1 MTVPRNAHLF
11 VFKAVFLDKHTP
23 PISKSPS
30 FEVHIIQE
38 GAPLFGDTLFTNP
51 NCRYSLTMGISNADG
66 CAFIGGRVLFP

>member
-1 MTVPRNAHLF
+1 MRICLYS
-11 VFKAVFLDKHTP
+11 KLYFLINIP

-51 NCRYSLTMGISNADG
+51 NYRYYLSMEI
-66 CAFIGGRVLFP
+66 